1 MALYFLCVD
10 LGQNPSGFEITG
22 LQSWFYSLKF
32 RLSYWST
39 NVAFLQ
45 ISPKLMASFANL
57 QICEQ
62 YDLKYP
68 ISMIFALRSKMCTL
82 LQITP

>member
-1 MALYFLCVD
+1 LTLGKVLIIWKIQGSKVGPNAL
-10 LGQNPSGFEITG
+10 I
-22 LQSWFYSLKF
+22 F

-45 ISPKLMASFANL
+45 ISPKLMVLFANL
-57 QICEQ
+57 QICEP
-62 YDLKYP
+62 YDLRYP
-68 ISMIFALRSKMCTL
+68 TSMIFALRSKMCIL